1 MQLLTDYGWNL
12 TLLCP
17 LRAKESNCVQG
28 FKKQNAIR
36 SKATKCSRPIM
47 HATIG
52 KTYDLVALVMNS
64 MFKYDYLS

>member
-17 LRAKESNCVQG
+17 LRAKESNRVQG

-36 SKATKCSRPIM
+36 SKATKCNRPIM

-52 KTYDLVALVMNS
+52 KTYDLVAFSVFSGFENL
-64 MFKYDYLS
+64 